1 MTDVH
6 VDTDL
11 DPFESVDAVPHDTL
25 RELRQSCPVARID
38 AGWFLTTQDDVL
50 EAAKL
55 VDTFVASFREPGVVV
70 PEEEKFISE
79 IAEPRHGKIRKVVNA
94 TVAHHKSMR
103 VEPFLRQLSHDYL
116 DPVLA
121 RGHGELI
128 GEFVAP
134 IPINVISHLIGVP
147 AEDWE
152 EFWHWSDEVV
162 EGTYPTKYRNER
174 GEGLAGAHPEFTAY
188 IDALIERRKQVD
200 DRPDDLVT
208 RLMTTEVDGQRL
220 TDVEVRTQ
228 LVFLIVSGN
237 ETTRHLISN
246 LLATLAT
253 RPDLFAALK
262 ADRSLIE
269 RAVEESLRFQPPIH
283 LLLRNVM
290 EETDVLGREMCPGQK
305 IVFGIASANRDE
317 TVHDHSDEFR
327 LDRANWREHVA
338 FGGGA
343 HVCPGSSLARLEARV
358 VLETVLDRVGTITA
372 DADWQWRKTPVFWAN
387 GPVDLRVHLTP
398 SEV

>member
-1 MTDVH
+1 MTDMQL
-6 VDTDL
+6 DTDL
-11 DPFESVDAVPHDTL
+11 DPFASVEAVPHDTL
-25 RELRQSCPVARID
+25 RELRQGCPVARIG
-38 AGWFLTTQDDVL
+38 AGWLLTTQHDVL

-70 PEEEKFISE
+70 PEDEKFISE

-103 VEPFLRQLSHDYL
+103 VEPFVRQLANDYL
-116 DPVLA
+116 TPVLA

-134 IPINVISHLIGVP
+134 IPINVIAHLIGVP
-147 AEDWE
+147 PADWKQ
-152 EFWHWSDEVV
+152 FWRWSDEVV

-174 GEGLAGAHPEFTAY
+174 GVGLAGAHPEFTAY
-188 IDALIERRKQVD
+188 VDALIADRKRVE

-220 TDVEVRTQ
+220 SDVEVRTQ

-253 RPDLFAALK
+253 RPDVFAALK
-262 ADRSLIE
+262 ADRSLVE
-269 RAVEESLRFQPPIH
+269 RAVEESLRYQPPIH
-283 LLLRNVM
+283 LLMRNVM
-290 EETDVLGREMCPGQK
+290 QQTDVFGRDMCPGEK

-317 TVHDHSDEFR
+317 SIHDRADEFR
-327 LDRANWREHVA
+327 LDRDNWREHVA
-338 FGGGA
+338 FGGGS

-358 VLETVLDRVGTITA
+358 VLEVVLDRVDTIA
-372 DADWQWRKTPVFWAN
+372 AQAGWDWRKTPVFWAN
-387 GPVDLRVHLTP
+387 GPVDL
-398 SEV
+398 EVQVTGH